1 RIKASI
7 QTRLNKNIDLRPN
20 LSVEKQRQPRVEK
33 VVNVTVN
40 KSGRRL
46 LEMISLKID
55 RAAQAQTH
63 VILERCHT
71 ERSVHPVEQV
81 ISIQCA
87 RGAGQE
93 AETQCCNQLH
103 ANSAGAGAGYSA

>member
-1 RIKASI
+1 MARDPVADYGGELTDLKSESSVVPRGESESVFIEPDLSAVITWIKSSI
-7 QTRLNKNIDLRPN
+7 QTRLNKNIHLRPD

-55 RAAQAQTH
+55 RAAQA
-63 VILERCHT
+63 
-71 ERSVHPVEQV
+71 
-81 ISIQCA
+81 
-87 RGAGQE
+87 
-93 AETQCCNQLH
+93 
-103 ANSAGAGAGYSA
+103 